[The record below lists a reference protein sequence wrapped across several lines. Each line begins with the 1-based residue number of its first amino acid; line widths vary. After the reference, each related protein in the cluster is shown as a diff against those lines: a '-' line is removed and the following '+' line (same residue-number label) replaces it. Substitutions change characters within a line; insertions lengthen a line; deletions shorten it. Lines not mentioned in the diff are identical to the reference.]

1 MKEANNERDK
11 ATTRRLTIT
20 KNQSD
25 DHTQERQADKNYR
38 TRKRPS
44 VAILGDS
51 MIKYLDKRRL
61 QHGVN
66 KNINIRTFPGA
77 KTQDMKHYT
86 KPTLATNPDAV
97 IIHVGTNDIKNS
109 TPEKVAESMLDLGK
123 DIKLN
128 CGNVEL
134 IFSTIIIRTD
144 VLSLKAKI
152 DRYNSLLEKICSE
165 QR

>member
-1 MKEANNERDK
+1 
-11 ATTRRLTIT
+11 
-20 KNQSD
+20 
-25 DHTQERQADKNYR
+25 
-38 TRKRPS
+38 
-44 VAILGDS
+44 

-86 KPTLATNPDAV
+86 KPTLVTNPDAV
-97 IIHVGTNDIKNS
+97 IIHVRTNDIKNS

-123 DIKLN
+123 DIKQN

-134 IFSTIIIRTD
+134 IFSTII
-144 VLSLKAKI
+144 VS
-152 DRYNSLLEKICSE
+152 
-165 QR
+165 